1 MARTPRVTVAGAG
14 LAGITAALRLAER
27 GYQVTLYEQK
37 PVLGG
42 NLASRPAADGVEL
55 DVYPHMFLIW
65 YENFWQLLQD
75 AGVDRTEGFVPVQSV
90 KELRRG
96 DYPKFTALTN
106 TYSPRHLF
114 RNVFLSGVLPPAD
127 AFLLWYA
134 SVDLLAERLNPTMQ
148 LDDVSVTGFLR
159 TRPYMTE
166 QVAKAFDRWITMVW
180 AIPSYR
186 TSAHDYLTYLTYS
199 VASYDPPFLL
209 AKGSAFQQV
218 IGPLTAALDDRGV
231 EVVREVQV
239 TGVSYDDGRVTKI
252 ALQRV
257 GFDPGSHTWVGDGQH
272 WTEDVDELVLAVP
285 PQVLSSLVRS
295 GGPGQ
300 SIVAAVPK
308 LAKLAR
314 LRTEPIPILHVYFTR
329 KLRQMPAEPV
339 GLFDSRLV
347 LAFTDI
353 SQSWSGFDGG
363 TVLSVS
369 ASDAYALPGTGL
381 QEDAFAIL
389 RELAEYVDFDPG
401 TRWGESSDIDWE
413 RTRYEPNDDE
423 QLFINE
429 TGGDVWRPA
438 ATCEGVSNLYFAG
451 NFCANRIGMMTV
463 ESAVASGLEAARA
476 VVERRGVGARV
487 EILEPPTGTDA
498 LFVWLRYVY
507 APYALAAKAWSTGSD
522 WRRSLQSLLT
532 PTWSPAR
539 QRRDS

>member
-1 MARTPRVTVAGAG
+1 
-14 LAGITAALRLAER
+14 
-27 GYQVTLYEQK
+27 
-37 PVLGG
+37 
-42 NLASRPAADGVEL
+42 
-55 DVYPHMFLIW
+55 
-65 YENFWQLLQD
+65 
-75 AGVDRTEGFVPVQSV
+75 
-90 KELRRG
+90 
-96 DYPKFTALTN
+96 
-106 TYSPRHLF
+106 
-114 RNVFLSGVLPPAD
+114 
-127 AFLLWYA
+127 
-134 SVDLLAERLNPTMQ
+134 
-148 LDDVSVTGFLR
+148 
-159 TRPYMTE
+159 
-166 QVAKAFDRWITMVW
+166 
-180 AIPSYR
+180 
-186 TSAHDYLTYLTYS
+186 
-199 VASYDPPFLL
+199 
-209 AKGSAFQQV
+209 
-218 IGPLTAALDDRGV
+218 
-231 EVVREVQV
+231 
-239 TGVSYDDGRVTKI
+239 
-252 ALQRV
+252 
-257 GFDPGSHTWVGDGQH
+257 
-272 WTEDVDELVLAVP
+272 
-285 PQVLSSLVRS
+285 
-295 GGPGQ
+295 
-300 SIVAAVPK
+300 
-308 LAKLAR
+308 
-314 LRTEPIPILHVYFTR
+314 
-329 KLRQMPAEPV
+329 
-339 GLFDSRLV
+339 
-347 LAFTDI
+347 
-353 SQSWSGFDGG
+353 
-363 TVLSVS
+363 VLSVS